1 MQTSVVALVRNTS
14 YQAEALRQSVEQ
26 ALALI
31 EQPLSRLVRPGDRVL
46 VKPYL
51 RHGPMRAPETRM
63 VSHPALIETMIG
75 MVRDCGGRP
84 TLGDEGSRHLRR
96 TQPPPDEMWLHL
108 LAERAGAELVSFAKA
123 GGRLVPSGIPRPRQ
137 YLLSRA
143 VLDADVVINL
153 ANAVLHPTFIWSGA
167 LKNMFNAVVGAGNAQ
182 LFELLRDHDA
192 LNAAVADLCRQS
204 RPTLSL
210 SDMTTV
216 CPDSKADLWRV
227 GLIGASTDPVAL
239 DSVSVQALGWDPG
252 QIGSLVWGQRL
263 GLGQWARQDIDL
275 RGLSWADLPVFAQAQ
290 RKATAIT
297 PESRLQRTLRVV
309 HKTTLRQRPIIDA
322 ARCTGCGDCIQIC
335 PIGLITAGPQG
346 KPLIDYARCVDCMV
360 CADACGEQA
369 IKPGMRGWPAA
380 ALWPLNLARRAWC
393 RSKTGYVW
401 HVGNVSIRWQLK
413 KTKPVRKPRAPAP
426 PGTPRKEG
434 IMQHLSSAQ
443 GAAPGA
449 GGVALIV
456 GVGPGLGA
464 SLARRFAREGMD
476 IALVARDG
484 QRLEALVDEL
494 QGLGVTA
501 RIYPCDITE
510 DPAVTGMVRAVCSEL
525 DVPRLAVYCTEHYG
539 PGHVVDIETAA
550 FIDCWEVNCLG
561 AFLVGREVAR
571 AMLTRGAGT
580 LIFTGATAA
589 MRGREGYANMAVGK
603 WGQRA
608 LAQCMARELGP
619 KGIHVAHVIIDGGIL
634 KDGSSA
640 LQWERMA
647 GLYPDEIAEN
657 YLALHRQHPSTW
669 TQELDLRPWIEK
681 F

>member
-1 MQTSVVALVRNTS
+1 MQASVVALVRNTS
-14 YQAEALRQSVEQ
+14 YQAEALRQSVEH

-31 EQPLSRLVRPGDRVL
+31 GQPLSRLIRPGDRVL

-63 VSHPALIETMIG
+63 VSHPALIETLIG
-75 MVRDCGGRP
+75 MVRDCGGHP
-84 TLGDEGSRHLRR
+84 LLGDEGSRHLHR

-123 GGRLVPSGIPRPRQ
+123 GGRLVPSGIPRPGQ

-153 ANAVLHPTFIWSGA
+153 ANAVLHPTFVWSGA
-167 LKNMFNAVVGAGNAQ
+167 VKNMFNAVVGAGNAQ

-192 LNAAVADLCRQS
+192 LNAAVADLCRLA

-239 DSVSVQALGWDPG
+239 DSASVQALGWDPG

-263 GLGQWARQDIDL
+263 GLGQWARQNIDL
-275 RGLSWADLPVFAQAQ
+275 RGLSWAELPVFAQAP
-290 RKATAIT
+290 RTATAIAA
-297 PESRLQRTLRVV
+297 ESRVQRTLRIVN
-309 HKTTLRQRPIIDA
+309 KTTLRPRPIIDGE
-322 ARCTGCGDCIQIC
+322 RCTSCTDCIRIC
-335 PIGLITAGPQG
+335 PIGAITAAPHG

-369 IKPGMRGWPAA
+369 IRPGMRGWPAA
-380 ALWPLNLARRAWC
+380 ALWPLQLARKAWR

-401 HVGNVSIRWQLK
+401 HVGNVSIRLQFK
-413 KTKPVRKPRAPAP
+413 KTKPVRKPRPAAP
-426 PGTPRKEG
+426 PGITRKEG
-434 IMQHLSSAQ
+434 RMQASSNPQ
-443 GAAPGA
+443 GT

-456 GVGPGLGA
+456 GVGPGLGT

-484 QRLEALVDEL
+484 HRLEALVAEL
-494 QGLGVTA
+494 ESLGVTA

-510 DPAVTGMVRAVCSEL
+510 DPAVTAMVSAVCSEL
-525 DVPRLAVYCTEHYG
+525 DVPRLAVYCTEHFG

-550 FIDCWEVNCLG
+550 FVDCWEVNCLG

-571 AMLTRGAGT
+571 AMLTRGDGT

-634 KDGSSA
+634 KEGGSA

-669 TQELDLRPWIEK
+669 TQELDLRPWLEK

>member
-1 MQTSVVALVRNTS
+1 MQASVVALVRNTS
-14 YQAEALRQSVEQ
+14 YQPDALKQSVEQ
-26 ALALI
+26 ALGLI
-31 EQPLSRLVRPGDRVL
+31 GQPLSRLIRPSDRVL

-51 RHGPMRAPETRM
+51 RHGPMRTPETNM
-63 VSHPALIETMIG
+63 VSHPAIIETVIAL
-75 MVRDCGGRP
+75 VRDCGGHP
-84 TLGDEGSRHLRR
+84 VLGDEGSRQLRQ

-153 ANAVLHPTFIWSGA
+153 ANAVLHPTLVWSGA
-167 LKNMFNAVVGAGNAQ
+167 VKNMFNTVIGAGNAQ
-182 LFELLRDHDA
+182 LFELLHERDAFD
-192 LNAAVADLCRQS
+192 AAVADLCRLA

-239 DSVSVQALGWDPG
+239 DSASVLALGWNPG
-252 QIGSLVWGQRL
+252 DIGHLTWGQRL
-263 GLGQWARQDIDL
+263 GLGQSERHNIDL
-275 RGLSWADLPVFAQAQ
+275 RGLSWDDLPVFEQAP
-290 RKATAIT
+290 RTGWSHP
-297 PESRLQRTLRVV
+297 PEGRLQKTLRLLN
-309 HKTTLRQRPIIDA
+309 KTTLRPRPLIDA
-322 ARCTGCGDCIQIC
+322 ERCTGCSDCIRIC
-335 PIGLITAGPQG
+335 PIGVIAAGAGG
-346 KPLIDYARCVDCMV
+346 KPVIDYARCVDCMV
-360 CADACGEQA
+360 CADACQEHA
-369 IKPGMRGWPAA
+369 ITPGMRGWQAV
-380 ALWPLNLARRAWC
+380 ALWPQQFARHAWR
-393 RSKTGYVW
+393 RSKAGHVW
-401 HVGNVSIRWQLK
+401 HLGPLSLRLQLK
-413 KTKPVRKPRAPAP
+413 KSKPVRQPRSPA
-426 PGTPRKEG
+426 TPITTRKEG
-434 IMQHLSSAQ
+434 AMPTPTTQQ
-443 GAAPGA
+443 GVAARDS
-449 GGVALIV
+449 GVALIV

-484 QRLEALVDEL
+484 QRLEALADEL

-510 DPAVTGMVRAVCSEL
+510 DPAVTGMVRAVCREL
-525 DVPRLAVYCTEHYG
+525 DVPRLAVYCTEHFG
-539 PGHVVDIETAA
+539 PGNVVDIDTAA
-550 FIDCWEVNCLG
+550 FVECWEVNCLG

-571 AMLTRGAGT
+571 AMLTRGTGT

-589 MRGREGYANMAVGK
+589 LRGREGYANMAVGK

-608 LAQCMARELGP
+608 LTQCMARELGP
-619 KGIHVAHVIIDGGIL
+619 KGIHVAHAIIDGGIL
-634 KDGSSA
+634 KDGSST

>member
-1 MQTSVVALVRNTS
+1 MQASVVALVRNTS
-14 YQAEALRQSVEQ
+14 YQAEALRQSVEH

-31 EQPLSRLVRPGDRVL
+31 GQPLSRLIRPGDRVL

-63 VSHPALIETMIG
+63 VSHPALIEALIG
-75 MVRDCGGRP
+75 MVRDCGGHP
-84 TLGDEGSRHLRR
+84 LLGDEGSRHLRR

-123 GGRLVPSGIPRPRQ
+123 GGRLIPSGIPRPGQ

-153 ANAVLHPTFIWSGA
+153 ANAVLHPTFVWSGA
-167 LKNMFNAVVGAGNAQ
+167 VKNMFNAVVGAGNAQ
-182 LFELLRDHDA
+182 LFELLREHDA
-192 LNAAVADLCRQS
+192 LNAAVADLCRLA

-239 DSVSVQALGWDPG
+239 DSASVQALGWDPG

-263 GLGQWARQDIDL
+263 GLGQWARQNIDL
-275 RGLSWADLPVFAQAQ
+275 RGLSWAELPVFAQAP
-290 RKATAIT
+290 RTATAIAA
-297 PESRLQRTLRVV
+297 ESRVQRTLRIVN
-309 HKTTLRQRPIIDA
+309 KTTLRPRPIIDGE
-322 ARCTGCGDCIQIC
+322 RCTSCTDCIRIC
-335 PIGLITAGPQG
+335 PIGAITAAPHG
-346 KPLIDYARCVDCMV
+346 KPLIDYARCVDCLV

-369 IKPGMRGWPAA
+369 IRPGMRGWPAA
-380 ALWPLNLARRAWC
+380 ALWPLQLARKAWR

-401 HVGNVSIRWQLK
+401 HVGNVSIRLQFK
-413 KTKPVRKPRAPAP
+413 KTKPVRKPRPAAP
-426 PGTPRKEG
+426 PGITRKEG
-434 IMQHLSSAQ
+434 RMQASSNPQ
-443 GAAPGA
+443 GT

-456 GVGPGLGA
+456 GVGPGLGT

-484 QRLEALVDEL
+484 HRLEALVAEL
-494 QGLGVTA
+494 ESLGVAA

-510 DPAVTGMVRAVCSEL
+510 DPAVTAMVRAVCSEL
-525 DVPRLAVYCTEHYG
+525 DVPRLAVYCTEHFG

-550 FIDCWEVNCLG
+550 FVDCWEVNCLG

-634 KDGSSA
+634 KEGGSA

-657 YLALHRQHPSTW
+657 YRALHRQHPSTW
-669 TQELDLRPWIEK
+669 TQELDLRPWLEK

>member
-1 MQTSVVALVRNTS
+1 MQASVVALVRNTS
-14 YQAEALRQSVEQ
+14 YQAEALRQSVEH

-31 EQPLSRLVRPGDRVL
+31 GQPLSRLIRPGDRVL

-63 VSHPALIETMIG
+63 VSHPALIEALIG
-75 MVRDCGGRP
+75 MVRDCGGHP
-84 TLGDEGSRHLRR
+84 LLGDEGSRHLRR
-96 TQPPPDEMWLHL
+96 TQPPPDEMWFHL

-123 GGRLVPSGIPRPRQ
+123 GGRLVPSGIPRPGH

-153 ANAVLHPTFIWSGA
+153 ANAVLHPTFVWSGA
-167 LKNMFNAVVGAGNAQ
+167 VKNMFNAVVGAGNAQ
-182 LFELLRDHDA
+182 LFELLREHDA
-192 LNAAVADLCRQS
+192 LNAAVADLCRLA

-239 DSVSVQALGWDPG
+239 DSASVQALGWDPG

-275 RGLSWADLPVFAQAQ
+275 RGLSWAELPVFAQAP
-290 RKATAIT
+290 RTATAIAA
-297 PESRLQRTLRVV
+297 ESRVQRTLRIVN
-309 HKTTLRQRPIIDA
+309 KTTLRPRPIIDGE
-322 ARCTGCGDCIQIC
+322 RCTGCTDCIRIC
-335 PIGLITAGPQG
+335 PIGAIAAAPHGR
-346 KPLIDYARCVDCMV
+346 PLIEYARCVDCMV

-369 IKPGMRGWPAA
+369 IRPGMRGWPAA
-380 ALWPLNLARRAWC
+380 ALWPLQLARKAWR

-401 HVGNVSIRWQLK
+401 HVGNVSIRLQFK
-413 KTKPVRKPRAPAP
+413 KTKPVRKPRPAAP
-426 PGTPRKEG
+426 PGITRKEG
-434 IMQHLSSAQ
+434 HMQASSNPQ
-443 GAAPGA
+443 GT

-456 GVGPGLGA
+456 GVGPGLGT

-484 QRLEALVDEL
+484 HRLEALVAEL
-494 QGLGVTA
+494 ESLGVAA

-510 DPAVTGMVRAVCSEL
+510 DPAVTATVRAVCSEL
-525 DVPRLAVYCTEHYG
+525 DVPRLAVYCTEHFG
-539 PGHVVDIETAA
+539 PGHVVDIETSA
-550 FIDCWEVNCLG
+550 FVDCWEVNCLG

-619 KGIHVAHVIIDGGIL
+619 KGIHVAHVIIDGG
-634 KDGSSA
+634 
-640 LQWERMA
+640 
-647 GLYPDEIAEN
+647 
-657 YLALHRQHPSTW
+657 
-669 TQELDLRPWIEK
+669 
-681 F
+681 

>member
-1 MQTSVVALVRNTS
+1 MQASVVALVRNTS
-14 YQAEALRQSVEQ
+14 YQPEALRQSIER

-31 EQPLSRLVRPGDRVL
+31 EQPLSRLIRPGDRVL

-51 RHGPMRAPETRM
+51 RHGPMRTPETNM
-63 VSHPALIETMIG
+63 ISQPAIIEAVIAL
-75 MVRDCGGRP
+75 VRDCGWHP
-84 TLGDEGSRHLRR
+84 MLGDEGSRRLRQ

-123 GGRLVPSGIPRPRQ
+123 GGRLVPSGIPRPHQ

-153 ANAVLHPTFIWSGA
+153 ANAVLHPTLVWSGA
-167 LKNMFNAVVGAGNAQ
+167 VKNMFNTVIGAGNAQ
-182 LFELLRDHDA
+182 LFELLRERDE
-192 LNAAVADLCRQS
+192 LNAAVADLCRLS
-204 RPTLSL
+204 RPTVSL

-239 DSVSVQALGWDPG
+239 DSVSVRALGWDPAE
-252 QIGSLVWGQRL
+252 IGHLTWGQRL
-263 GLGQWARQDIDL
+263 GFGHWEQPHIDL
-275 RGLSWADLPVFAQAQ
+275 RGLSWSDLPVLAQPPRTTRPQ
-290 RKATAIT
+290 P
-297 PESRLQRTLRVV
+297 PEGRLQKALRLLN
-309 HKTTLRQRPIIDA
+309 KTTLRPRPLIDA
-322 ARCTGCGDCIQIC
+322 GHCNGCADCIRIC
-335 PIGLITAGPQG
+335 PIGAISAGAGGRPV
-346 KPLIDYARCVDCMV
+346 IDYARCVDCMV
-360 CADACGEQA
+360 CTETCQA
-369 IKPGMRGWPAA
+369 RAITSGARSWQAL
-380 ALWPLNLARRAWC
+380 ALWPRTLARRAWR

-401 HVGNVSIRWQLK
+401 RLGQFSLRLQLK
-413 KTKPVRKPRAPAP
+413 KSKPVRQPRPRA
-426 PGTPRKEG
+426 TPTPTRKEVAMSTPVTPHG
-434 IMQHLSSAQ
+434 SPARE
-443 GAAPGA
+443 

-464 SLARRFAREGMD
+464 SLARRFAHEGMD

-484 QRLEALVDEL
+484 QRLEALADEL
-494 QGLGVTA
+494 RGLGVTA
-501 RIYPCDITE
+501 RIYPCDVTE
-510 DPAVTGMVRAVCSEL
+510 DPAVTAMVRAVCREL

-539 PGHVVDIETAA
+539 PGHVVDIDTAA
-550 FIDCWEVNCLG
+550 FVECWEVNCLG

-571 AMLTRGAGT
+571 AMLTRGDGT

-589 MRGREGYANMAVGK
+589 LRGREGYANMAVGK

-619 KGIHVAHVIIDGGIL
+619 KGIHVAHVVIDGGIL

>member
-1 MQTSVVALVRNTS
+1 MQASVVALVRNTS
-14 YQAEALRQSVEQ
+14 YQAEALRQSVEH

-31 EQPLSRLVRPGDRVL
+31 GQPLSRLIRPGDRVL

-63 VSHPALIETMIG
+63 VSHPALIEALIG
-75 MVRDCGGRP
+75 MVRDCGGHP
-84 TLGDEGSRHLRR
+84 LLGDEGSRHLRR
-96 TQPPPDEMWLHL
+96 TQPPPDEMWFHL

-123 GGRLVPSGIPRPRQ
+123 GGRLVPSGIPRPGQ

-153 ANAVLHPTFIWSGA
+153 ANAVLHPTFVWSGA
-167 LKNMFNAVVGAGNAQ
+167 VKNMFNAVVGAGNAQ
-182 LFELLRDHDA
+182 LFELLREHDA
-192 LNAAVADLCRQS
+192 LNAAVADLCRLA

-239 DSVSVQALGWDPG
+239 DSASVQALGWDPG

-263 GLGQWARQDIDL
+263 GLGQWARQHIDL
-275 RGLSWADLPVFAQAQ
+275 RGLSWAELPVFAQAP
-290 RKATAIT
+290 RTATAIAA
-297 PESRLQRTLRVV
+297 ESRVQRTLRIVN
-309 HKTTLRQRPIIDA
+309 KTTLRPRPIIDGE
-322 ARCTGCGDCIQIC
+322 RCTSCTDCIRIC
-335 PIGLITAGPQG
+335 PIGAIAAAPHGR
-346 KPLIDYARCVDCMV
+346 PLIDYARCVDCMV

-369 IKPGMRGWPAA
+369 IRPGMRGWPAA
-380 ALWPLNLARRAWC
+380 ALWPLQLARKAWR

-401 HVGNVSIRWQLK
+401 HVGNVSIRLQFK
-413 KTKPVRKPRAPAP
+413 KTKPVRKPRPAAP
-426 PGTPRKEG
+426 PGITRKEG
-434 IMQHLSSAQ
+434 HMQASSNPQ
-443 GAAPGA
+443 GT

-456 GVGPGLGA
+456 GVGPGLGT

-484 QRLEALVDEL
+484 HRLEALVTEL
-494 QGLGVTA
+494 EGLGVTA

-510 DPAVTGMVRAVCSEL
+510 DPAVTAMVRAVCSEL
-525 DVPRLAVYCTEHYG
+525 DVPRLAVYCTEHFG

-550 FIDCWEVNCLG
+550 FVDCWEVNCLG

-634 KDGSSA
+634 KEGGSA

-669 TQELDLRPWIEK
+669 TQELDLRPWLEK